1 MELWEPTQPT
11 SPDHYV
17 EGMASHSSQLAL
29 GRILLKL
36 GSLQLPYLMQALE
49 TMARVGASLESAG
62 WALLD
67 DQLGLLSQNTAAG
80 GA

>member
-17 EGMASHSSQLAL
+17 EGMVSCSSQLAR

-36 GSLQLPYLMQALE
+36 GSLQLPYLMQAPA
-49 TMARVGASLESAG
+49 TMARAGASLESAG
-62 WALLD
+62 
-67 DQLGLLSQNTAAG
+67 GLF
-80 GA
+80 